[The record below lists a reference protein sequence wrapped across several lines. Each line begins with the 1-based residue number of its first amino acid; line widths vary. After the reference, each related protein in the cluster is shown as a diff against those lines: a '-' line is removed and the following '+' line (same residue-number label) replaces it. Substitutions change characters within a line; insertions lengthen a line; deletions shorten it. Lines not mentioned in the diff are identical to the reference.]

1 MRGPFSRQEGYGMDH
16 LIIMDRGNIGG
27 KSQIN
32 FTCYMW
38 VISKQLL
45 GVNFFNGRDGFFLEI
60 VIDLMTRVNGKL
72 ING

>member
-38 VISKQLL
+38 VISLQLL
-45 GVNFFNGRDGFFLEI
+45 GVNFFNGRDG
-60 VIDLMTRVNGKL
+60 
-72 ING
+72 